1 MQIKKS
7 YLTLNILLVLMLCV
21 AQVFGSTIMILAC
34 LAGFLLLV
42 GWGCSQNYTLP
53 ILLFFLPWSPV
64 LRTSPLGYSFF
75 TFGLILVCG
84 ISIIKKRFKFR
95 KYPVCY
101 YLCF

>member
-1 MQIKKS
+1 MQNNKS
-7 YLTLNILLVLMLCV
+7 YLALCIVLVLLLCV
-21 AQVFGSTIMILAC
+21 AQVLGSTMLIIPC
-34 LAGFLLLV
+34 LAAFLVLV
-42 GWGCSQNYTLP
+42 GWSCSHNFTLP

-95 KYPVCY
+95 V
-101 YLCF
+101 